1 MINLLSNYIYA
12 FLHPFKTH
20 TLLNA
25 VSEHQVDVQE
35 HRHFQLVE
43 DIPSEMNEADSTE
56 LHFVEAMS
64 ISWIFIVIQGIYSL
78 LAIHLGYQA
87 FSMVHGEQEG
97 LTALL
102 IPNFQSQGRNLV
114 FWGILLQIVF
124 FPLIIWLYTRLW
136 GSFIKFF
143 ADLFEVE
150 GMLDEKTNQVINH
163 SLVSYTFLIL
173 PVFGSMA
180 QGIGMLFY
188 LYAGLKNNF
197 KFSHIQSLVILVSPV
212 IFLGFTFILLLV
224 MILMVVISL

>member
-20 TLLNA
+20 SLLRA
-25 VSEHQVDVQE
+25 VSDNQIEIKE
-35 HRHFQLVE
+35 HRHFQLV
-43 DIPSEMNEADSTE
+43 DDLSEGVKEADSAE

-78 LAIHLGYQA
+78 FAIHLGYQA
-87 FSMVHGEQEG
+87 FEMVHGENEG

-102 IPNFQSQGRNLV
+102 IPNFHSQGKSLV

-124 FPLIIWLYTRLW
+124 FPLFIWFYTRLW

-150 GMLDEKTNQVINH
+150 GSVEDKTNQVINH
-163 SLVSYTFLIL
+163 SLVSYTFLAL

-212 IFLGFTFILLLV
+212 IFLGFSLILLLV
-224 MILMVVISL
+224 MVLMVVISL

>member
-25 VSEHQVDVQE
+25 VSDHQVDIKE
-35 HRHFQLVE
+35 NRHFQLVE
-43 DIPSEMNEADSTE
+43 DTPTGMNEADDTE

-78 LAIHLGYQA
+78 FAIHLGYQA
-87 FSMVHGEQEG
+87 FSMVHGEEEG

-102 IPNFQSQGRNLV
+102 IPNFHSQGKSLV

-124 FPLIIWLYTRLW
+124 FPLFIWFYTRLW

-150 GMLDEKTNQVINH
+150 GRVEEKTNQVINH
-163 SLVSYTFLIL
+163 SLVSYTFLVL